1 MLGALIPNIR
11 CKYVVDFCIVIKFDD
26 ENLSKSEFFFFRL
39 IRNLFKIYGSDPI
52 IYKFIQLWNGFMYMN
67 LICEMLSLT
76 CIKFKMVTEVLRM
89 QVLDL
94 LITKYN

>member
-1 MLGALIPNIR
+1 M
-11 CKYVVDFCIVIKFDD
+11 V
-26 ENLSKSEFFFFRL
+26 
-39 IRNLFKIYGSDPI
+39 PI